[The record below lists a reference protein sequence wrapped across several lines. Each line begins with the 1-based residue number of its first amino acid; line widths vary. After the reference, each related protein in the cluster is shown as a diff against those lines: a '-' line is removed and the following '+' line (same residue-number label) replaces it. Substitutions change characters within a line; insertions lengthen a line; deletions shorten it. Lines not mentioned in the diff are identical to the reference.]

1 MSFVVDA
8 SAVAELLVSREGGR
22 RVARAVVDHE
32 LFAPQ
37 LLVPEVISTL
47 RGWVLG
53 RRLDPGR
60 AVGALDDFRALDI
73 TLMPMMPLIDDVW
86 RLRDNITAYDA
97 MYAALARSLGVPLL
111 TLDARLVASLP
122 PDVQAAEV

>member
-1 MSFVVDA
+1 M
-8 SAVAELLVSREGGR
+8 
-22 RVARAVVDHE
+22 ARAVVDHE